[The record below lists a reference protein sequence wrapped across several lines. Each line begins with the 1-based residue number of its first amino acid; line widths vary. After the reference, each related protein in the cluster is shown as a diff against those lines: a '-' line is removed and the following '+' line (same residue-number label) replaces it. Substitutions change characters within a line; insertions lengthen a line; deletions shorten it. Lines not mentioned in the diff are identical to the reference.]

1 MTSEKLHEYLF
12 FYMLYGSY
20 LLFVLILLG
29 ISINAPDYL
38 ETLNFML
45 KMFICLFLLIR
56 FNPLTENRMNSFD
69 KRVVFSASLFLLS
82 TTTISEIVIHYD
94 KLKNYLTI

>member
-1 MTSEKLHEYLF
+1 MHQTIY
-12 FYMLYGSY
+12 
-20 LLFVLILLG
+20 
-29 ISINAPDYL
+29 
-38 ETLNFML
+38 TLNFVL

-56 FNPLTENRMNSFD
+56 FNPLTENRMNAFD

-94 KLKNYLTI
+94 KLKII